1 MSNITK
7 NKININGSIGYTLLV
22 HNDIKVLVLA
32 DMHSKLPYCD
42 KDGIFVSE
50 WLKNKFKSK
59 ILLEEVPRTGTNLKE
74 LWPSSP
80 HTQKLKDVYLENSHV
95 IQGVDIRPFLIPFSW
110 ELSFDKEVPN
120 ITLREYLTHINI
132 FCNLKL
138 SFLMKDLKGI
148 YKKEYLAR
156 SLLGIHYMQI
166 KKFIK
171 MYVKSHKKFLN
182 ISIKELTKN
191 NSVVLEQINEII
203 SYIME
208 WYVIAKMYQSI
219 LEGKKTII
227 IHAGLAHTTNILV
240 SLQNIYKFK
249 ILKEEGLTDLDQYN
263 KISNGCLQL
272 PSDIEKQFGGNN
284 FNIFNTGFFT

>member
-1 MSNITK
+1 MS
-7 NKININGSIGYTLLV
+7 NKININGSIGYTLLAN
-22 HNDIKVLVLA
+22 NDIKVLVLA

-59 ILLEEVPRTGTNLKE
+59 ILLEEVPRTETKLKE

-80 HTQKLKDVYLENSHV
+80 HTQKLKNAYLENSHI

-120 ITLREYLTHINI
+120 LTLREYLSYINI

-138 SFLMKDLKGI
+138 NYFIKDLKNI
-148 YKKEYLAR
+148 YSKEYLSR
-156 SLLGIHYMQI
+156 SLLGLHYMKI

-171 MYVKSHKKFLN
+171 EYVKSHKNYLN
-182 ISIKELTKN
+182 ASIKEISKN
-191 NSVVLEQINEII
+191 NTIVLEKINEII
-203 SYIME
+203 SFIME

-240 SLQNIYKFK
+240 ALQNMYKFK
-249 ILKEEGLTDLDQYN
+249 IISEEGLTDIDEYN
-263 KISNGCLQL
+263 KASNGCLQL
-272 PSDIEKQFGGNN
+272 PLDIEKQFGGNN
-284 FNIFNTGFFT
+284 FNIFKNGFFT

>member
-1 MSNITK
+1 MS
-7 NKININGSIGYTLLV
+7 KININGSIGYTLLIN
-22 HNDIKVLVLA
+22 NDIKVLVLA

-59 ILLEEVPRTGTNLKE
+59 ILLEEVPRTETKLKE

-80 HTQKLKDVYLENSHV
+80 HTQKLKDVYLANSQV

-110 ELSFDKEVPN
+110 ELSFDKDVPN
-120 ITLREYLTHINI
+120 VTLREYLGYLNI

-138 SFLMKDLKGI
+138 PFFIKDLKGI
-148 YKKEYLAR
+148 YTKEYLKQ
-156 SLLGIHYMQI
+156 SLLGLHYI
-166 KKFIK
+166 KIKRFIK
-171 MYVKSHKKFLN
+171 QYTKTHKN
-182 ISIKELTKN
+182 YMNATIKEISKN
-191 NSVVLEQINEII
+191 NSLVLEKINEII

-219 LEGKKTII
+219 IEGKKSII
-227 IHAGLAHTTNILV
+227 IHAGLAHTTNIISV
-240 SLQNIYKFK
+240 LQNMYKFK
-249 ILKEEGLTDLDQYN
+249 IIEEEGLTDMEQYD
-263 KISNGCLQL
+263 KATNGCLQL

-284 FNIFNTGFFT
+284 FNIFNNGFFT